1 MVEARES
8 PDHPAPFILELQ
20 VQFNAR
26 TPGAINKFR
35 DLIATLRL
43 CVEAISAKDEAMP
56 NRI

>member
-8 PDHPAPFILELQ
+8 PDHPAPFIFELQ
-20 VQFNAR
+20 VQFNAGTR
-26 TPGAINKFR
+26 KRNQQIQP
-35 DLIATLRL
+35 LRL